1 MADKINEKNT
11 KTKASKKSQKS
22 SRVVSAKKENESI
35 KNTDEPTSVV
45 QKNIANDT
53 QKTTSDAFD
62 KDVSKSYINN
72 SKPVIELVA
81 CLSYLLFFLPLI
93 FCKKEP
99 FARFHANQ
107 SLLLWITMAILYLA
121 FAFIP
126 NVNVWAIPI
135 IIIFHIIGIFWGM
148 YGSAHGRAKTLPIIG
163 KLTIIKWK

>member
-1 MADKINEKNT
+1 MVDKINEKNA
-11 KTKASKKSQKS
+11 KTKAGKKSQKS

-35 KNTDEPTSVV
+35 KKAGEPTSNA
-45 QKNIANDT
+45 QENISNDT
-53 QKTTSDAFD
+53 KTTNDTFD

-107 SLLLWITMAILYLA
+107 SLLLWITMAVLYLA

-126 NVNVWAIPI
+126 NVNIWAIPVI
-135 IIIFHIIGIFWGM
+135 VIFHIIGIFWGM
-148 YGSAHGRAKTLPIIG
+148 YGSAHGRAKTLPLIG

>member
-1 MADKINEKNT
+1 MADKINEKNA
-11 KTKASKKSQKS
+11 KSRAGKKSQKS

-35 KNTDEPTSVV
+35 KKTGESAGVV
-45 QKNIANDT
+45 QENTANDT
-53 QKTTSDAFD
+53 SKTTNDTFD

-107 SLLLWITMAILYLA
+107 SLLLWITMAVLYLA

-126 NVNVWAIPI
+126 NVNIWAIPVI
-135 IIIFHIIGIFWGM
+135 VIFHIIGIFWGM

>member
-1 MADKINEKNT
+1 MADKINEKNA
-11 KTKASKKSQKS
+11 KTRASKNSRKS

-35 KNTDEPTSVV
+35 KKAEEPASIV
-45 QKNIANDT
+45 QENISNDT
-53 QKTTSDAFD
+53 KTTNDTFD

-107 SLLLWITMAILYLA
+107 SLLLWITMAVLYLA

-126 NVNVWAIPI
+126 NVNVWAIPVI
-135 IIIFHIIGIFWGM
+135 VIFHIIGVFWGM
-148 YGSAHGRAKTLPIIG
+148 YGSAHGRAKTLPLIG
-163 KLTIIKWK
+163 KFTIIKWK

>member
-1 MADKINEKNT
+1 MVDKTNQKSTKNKVSKKIQKQSKTIPPKKEKKSTKKPNTTVSVDNEKIKNDT
-11 KTKASKKSQKS
+11 KT
-22 SRVVSAKKENESI
+22 EN
-35 KNTDEPTSVV
+35 
-45 QKNIANDT
+45 AN
-53 QKTTSDAFD
+53 FD
-62 KDVSKSYINN
+62 KDISKTYINN
-72 SKPVIELVA
+72 SKPIIELVA

-121 FAFIP
+121 FVFIP
-126 NVNVWAIPI
+126 NINVWVVPI

-148 YGSAHGRAKTLPIIG
+148 YDSAHGKAKTLPLIG